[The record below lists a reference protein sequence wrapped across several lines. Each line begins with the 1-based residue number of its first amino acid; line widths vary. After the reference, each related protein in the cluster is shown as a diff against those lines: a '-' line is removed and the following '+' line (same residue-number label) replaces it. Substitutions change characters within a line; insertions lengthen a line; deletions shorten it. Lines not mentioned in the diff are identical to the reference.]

1 MRAGL
6 DGAPVVAGGQGHR
19 VDAVHHALVV
29 RAGAVGVGVR
39 EPRGLRDPM
48 RHLRAGEAEVR
59 QRLEGDAAGG
69 AREPQVGEIGED
81 AQPHPAAGDALD
93 QRRDALAH
101 GVDQVGAHRVLGI
114 DDQVHDRVRLSADRQ
129 QSHFEVLRAS
139 PSRLHRRM
147 QAVRH
152 GEDRVLLPEDRRL
165 GSLGVGKLGDLHLAD
180 HARRVGVR
188 LEPAALADDLRG
200 ERYRRD
206 HGSLLHRHGDQD
218 VLAVDEE
225 VEADADGEPEHADR
239 VLDHRV
245 GVGERQGGAFPQAVH
260 LVARQLEL
268 FGKAPQTLRHLHLVE
283 ARQPAGT
290 HPGDLLGG
298 RSLAQFQ

>member
-1 MRAGL
+1 
-6 DGAPVVAGGQGHR
+6 
-19 VDAVHHALVV
+19 
-29 RAGAVGVGVR
+29 
-39 EPRGLRDPM
+39 M

-101 GVDQVGAHRVLGI
+101 GVDQVGAHGVLGV
-114 DDQVHDRVRLSADRQ
+114 DDQVHDRVRLGPDRQ
-129 QSHFEVLRAS
+129 QAHFDVLRAS
-139 PSRLHRRM
+139 ASRLHRGM

-152 GEDRVLLPEDRRL
+152 RQDRVLLPEDRRF

-188 LEPAALADDLRG
+188 LEPATLADDLRG
-200 ERYRRD
+200 ERHCRD

-225 VEADADGEPEHADR
+225 VEANA
-239 VLDHRV
+239 
-245 GVGERQGGAFPQAVH
+245 ERQGGAFPQAVH

-298 RSLAQFQ
+298 RSLAQFQR